1 MMDKEEFLAALR
13 LQLSGELQEGQIAAH
28 IRYYED
34 YICQEVRK
42 GQSQQE
48 VIEKLGDPRL
58 IAKTL
63 IDTNPLAGRDACYE
77 EYSSEGTGEHPSYNS
92 YDSAGYQEGNGKAK
106 RYKLDLTTWYGK
118 IIVIIAAALI
128 LILIFTILSALLP
141 FILLFMVGGLILSII
156 RKR

>member
-77 EYSSEGTGEHPSYNS
+77 EYSSEGTGAYQPYNGYHS
-92 YDSAGYQEGNGKAK
+92 SSYQEASPKAK

-118 IIVIIAAALI
+118 ALVIVAAALI

-141 FILLFMVGGLILSII
+141 FILLFVVGGLILSIL
-156 RKR
+156 KRR